1 METNQQSMSNK
12 SSFFGWPAVFQLYT
26 LKDFLKDS
34 IYPVIFSAIVMTL
47 SIICDVESYTLLG
60 KTLNIGL
67 TIVPVMLSLLIAAY
81 AILLSMFCSNTG
93 KTIANQ
99 NGGKELLD
107 ELNSDFATSIFSS
120 FIGILF
126 FIGGSLIHQLKFDFI
141 YADFVNYSALFLSD
155 YLLFFSV
162 FILKDLVIGIFNIGR
177 VATHFQE

>member
-1 METNQQSMSNK
+1 
-12 SSFFGWPAVFQLYT
+12 
-26 LKDFLKDS
+26 
-34 IYPVIFSAIVMTL
+34 
-47 SIICDVESYTLLG
+47 
-60 KTLNIGL
+60 
-67 TIVPVMLSLLIAAY
+67 MLSLLIAAY

-107 ELNSDFATSIFSS
+107 ELNSDFATSIFAS

-126 FIGGSLIHQLKFDFI
+126 FIGGSLIHQLNLILYTLISSIIVLFFI
-141 YADFVNYSALFLSD
+141 GLPAV
-155 YLLFFSV
+155 FSV

>member
-1 METNQQSMSNK
+1 MVTNQQSMSNK
-12 SSFFGWPAVFQLYT
+12 NSFFGWTAVFQLYT

-34 IYPVIFSAIVMTL
+34 IYPVIFSAIVMAL
-47 SIICDVESYTLLG
+47 SIICDIESYTLLG

-107 ELNSDFATSIFSS
+107 ELNSDFATSIFAS

-126 FIGGSLIHQLKFDFI
+126 FIGGSLIHQHYCPIK
-141 YADFVNYSALFLSD
+141 V
-155 YLLFFSV
+155 
-162 FILKDLVIGIFNIGR
+162 G
-177 VATHFQE
+177 